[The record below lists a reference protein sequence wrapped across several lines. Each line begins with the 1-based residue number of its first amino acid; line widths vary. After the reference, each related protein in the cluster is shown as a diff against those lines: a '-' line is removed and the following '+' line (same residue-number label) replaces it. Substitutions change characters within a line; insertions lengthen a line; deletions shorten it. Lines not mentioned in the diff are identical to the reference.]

1 MVEVAKAMP
10 VKRSVKAI
18 ANNSPCL
25 FILTNSLDKD
35 LHIFNLAKL
44 HINEK
49 TEKYL
54 YRFIHSNYWEVSY
67 LSTVYSDLNDVI
79 MPVGYDGLKTAR

>member
-1 MVEVAKAMP
+1 VH
-10 VKRSVKAI
+10 
-18 ANNSPCL
+18 
-25 FILTNSLDKD
+25 IL
-35 LHIFNLAKL
+35 NLAKL
-44 HINEK
+44 YIKEQ